1 MSTIYT
7 AMTYWPFE
15 NQRFWY
21 IVLLCCLGFSGP
33 RAAAGTDVSIL
44 VDGSGSMEGFQQ
56 TGELQKLLTLLE
68 KACQDQQLEAGT
80 LFFVSQHPDSLVWN
94 EAESHQTQ
102 GAEWGSYTN
111 LLRAFEEGL
120 GRSPITFFLTDNV
133 QATTNDEDIR
143 ELYARFAED
152 VVQVLYAVPL
162 SLPFDGRL
170 FNHLDKAYHQGPR
183 GAVLYAYLTEE
194 DQRARFGKLISQLRV
209 GGLEP
214 MLMKPLDHRIVLHRK
229 RRTPSD
235 QPSDISMD
243 EYKSVHFSFTLESQL
258 SYLNIEPTDEH
269 GKQVRLK
276 VSQPRIVPIHLEDRR
291 YWNRA
296 GGRGRVTPPR
306 LEEKLEHNTQNKY
319 RYSCRVRLGPF
330 LPNEVGFFDQLGM
343 ARISPI
349 PAQYMSKVVLEIPP
363 GSFRMTP
370 AYQEKYFTD
379 NPQEVERIYT
389 PEDLIHFLHRDREG
403 LEVVPKGGAI
413 RGRLQVRSPLYLWR
427 AWVAVI
433 LLPIAVVAAG
443 GMVYFK
449 RLVYRLADVE
459 YKYWMRPGG
468 QKELE
473 YTNQSGKNI
482 VLGYLRRDGLFKCK
496 YRLLPAEEGDEGAKL
511 RNQIDD
517 DDDDPVGKEGVAFE
531 KDERWFFNHKGNKFE
546 LERLK

>member
-1 MSTIYT
+1 MSTIYI

-15 NQRFWY
+15 NQRFWH
-21 IVLLCCLGFSGP
+21 VALLCCLGVSGP
-33 RAAAGTDVSIL
+33 RAAAGMDVSIL

-56 TGELQKLLTLLE
+56 TGELQKLLTSLE

-94 EAESHQTQ
+94 EAEAHQTQ

-133 QATTNDEDIR
+133 QATTNDEDVR
-143 ELYARFAED
+143 GLYARFAED
-152 VVQVLYAVPL
+152 EVQVLYAAPL
-162 SLPFDGRL
+162 RLPFDGRL
-170 FNHLDKAYHQGPR
+170 FNHPDKAYHQGPR

-194 DQRARFGKLISQLRV
+194 DQRARFGKLISQLKA

-229 RRTPSD
+229 RRAYSD
-235 QPSDISMD
+235 QPSTIGMD
-243 EYKSVHFSFTLESQL
+243 ESESVHFSFTLESQL

-269 GKQVRLK
+269 GNQVRLK
-276 VSQPRIVPIHLEDRR
+276 VSQPRIVPMHLEDRR
-291 YWNRA
+291 YWSRA
-296 GGRGRVTPPR
+296 GGRGRITPPR

-319 RYSCRVRLGPF
+319 RYSCRVHLGPF
-330 LPNEVGFFDQLGM
+330 LPNEVGFFDQLDM

-379 NPQEVERIYT
+379 NPEEVERIYT
-389 PEDLIHFLHRDREG
+389 PEDLIHFLHQDREG

-449 RLVYRLADVE
+449 RLVYRLADIE

-473 YTNQSGKNI
+473 YTNQSGKDI

-496 YRLLPAEEGDEGAKL
+496 YRLLPAEEGDEGAEL
-511 RNQIDD
+511 RNQI
-517 DDDDPVGKEGVAFE
+517 DDPVGKEGVAFE

>member
-1 MSTIYT
+1 MSTIYI

-15 NQRFWY
+15 NQSFWY
-21 IVLLCCLGFSGP
+21 VALLCCLGLGGP
-33 RAAAGTDVSIL
+33 RAAAGMDVSIL

-56 TGELQKLLTLLE
+56 TGELQKLLTSLE

-80 LFFVSQHPDSLVWN
+80 LFFVSQHPDSLVWI
-94 EAESHQTQ
+94 EETQ
-102 GAEWGSYTN
+102 DARWGSYTN

-120 GRSPITFFLTDNV
+120 GWAPITFFLTDNV
-133 QATTNDEDIR
+133 QATTNDEDVR
-143 ELYARFAED
+143 GLYARFAED

-170 FNHLDKAYHQGPR
+170 FNHPDKAYHQGPR
-183 GAVLYAYLTEE
+183 GVVLYAYLTEE
-194 DQRARFGKLISQLRV
+194 DQRARFGKLISQLKA

-229 RRTPSD
+229 RRAYSD
-235 QPSDISMD
+235 QPSTIGMD
-243 EYKSVHFSFTLESQL
+243 ESELVHFSFTLESQL
-258 SYLNIEPTDEH
+258 SYLNIEPMDEH
-269 GKQVRLK
+269 GNPVRLK
-276 VSQPRIVPIHLEDRR
+276 VSQPRIVPMQPEDRR
-291 YWNRA
+291 YWSRA
-296 GGRGRVTPPR
+296 SGRGRVTPPR

-349 PAQYMSKVVLEIPP
+349 PVQYMSKVVLEIPP

-370 AYQEKYFTD
+370 IYQEKYFTD

-389 PEDLIHFLHRDREG
+389 PDDLIHFLHRDREG

-433 LLPIAVVAAG
+433 LLPIAVVATG
-443 GMVYFK
+443 GMVYFR

-468 QKELE
+468 QKELG
-473 YTNQSGKNI
+473 YTNQSGKDI
-482 VLGYLRRDGLFKCK
+482 VLGYLRRDSLFKCK
-496 YRLLPAEEGDEGAKL
+496 YRLLPAEEGDERAEL
-511 RNQIDD
+511 RNRM
-517 DDDDPVGKEGVAFE
+517 DDPVGEEGVAFE
-531 KDERWFFNHKGNKFE
+531 KDEKWVFNHKGNEFE

>member
-1 MSTIYT
+1 MSTIYI

-21 IVLLCCLGFSGP
+21 VALLCCLGFSSP
-33 RAAAGTDVSIL
+33 RTAAGTDVSIL

-56 TGELQKLLTLLE
+56 TGELQKLLAALE
-68 KACQDQQLEAGT
+68 KACQDQQLEAST
-80 LFFVSQHPDSLVWN
+80 LFFASQHPDSLVWN
-94 EAESHQTQ
+94 EAASYQTQ
-102 GAEWGSYTN
+102 GAQWGSYTN

-120 GRSPITFFLTDNV
+120 GWAPITFFLTTMSKRPSMTKMFGGSMHV
-133 QATTNDEDIR
+133 LPR
-143 ELYARFAED
+143 MWYKLLYAA
-152 VVQVLYAVPL
+152 PL

-170 FNHLDKAYHQGPR
+170 FNHPDKAYHQGRR

-194 DQRARFGKLISQLRV
+194 NQRARFGKLISQLRV
-209 GGLEP
+209 SGLES

-229 RRTPSD
+229 RRTPAD
-235 QPSDISMD
+235 QPSDIGMD
-243 EYKSVHFSFTLESQL
+243 EYESVKFSFTLESQL

-269 GKQVRLK
+269 GNQVRLK
-276 VSQPRIVPIHLEDRR
+276 VSQPRIIPMQHADRR
-291 YWNRA
+291 YWSRA

-319 RYSCRVRLGPF
+319 RYSCWVRLGPF
-330 LPNEVGFFDQLGM
+330 LPNEVGFFDQLGL

-349 PAQYMSKVVLEIPP
+349 PVQYMSKVILEIPP

-370 AYQEKYFTD
+370 TYQEKYFTD

-389 PEDLIHFLHRDREG
+389 PDDLIHFLHREQEG

-413 RGRLQVRSPLYLWR
+413 RGRLQVRPPLYLWR

-433 LLPIAVVAAG
+433 LLPIAVVTAG
-443 GMVYFK
+443 GMVYF
-449 RLVYRLADVE
+449 RTLVYRLAGVE

-468 QKELE
+468 QRELG
-473 YTNQSGKNI
+473 YTNQSGKDI
-482 VLGYLRRDGLFKCK
+482 VLGYFRRDSLFKCK
-496 YRLLPAEEGDEGAKL
+496 YRLLPAEGAEL
-511 RNQIDD
+511 RNHI
-517 DDDDPVGKEGVAFE
+517 DDPVGEEGVAFA
-531 KDERWFFNHKGNKFE
+531 KDEKWVFNHKGNKFE

>member
-1 MSTIYT
+1 
-7 AMTYWPFE
+7 MTYWPFE

-21 IVLLCCLGFSGP
+21 VALLCCLGFSAP
-33 RAAAGTDVSIL
+33 STAAGTDVSIL

-56 TGELQKLLTLLE
+56 TGELQKLLTALE
-68 KACQDQQLEAGT
+68 RACQAQQLEVGT
-80 LFFVSQHPDSLVWN
+80 LFFVSQHPDSLAWI
-94 EAESHQTQ
+94 EETQ
-102 GAEWGSYTN
+102 GTQWGSYTN

-120 GRSPITFFLTDNV
+120 GWAPITFLLTDNV
-133 QATTNDEDIR
+133 QATTNEEDVR
-143 ELYARFAED
+143 GLYTRFAED

-170 FNHLDKAYHQGPR
+170 FNHPDKTYHQGPR

-194 DQRARFGKLISQLRV
+194 DQRTRFGKLISQLKAS
-209 GGLEP
+209 GLEP

-229 RRTPSD
+229 RRAYSD
-235 QPSDISMD
+235 QPSTIGMD
-243 EYKSVHFSFTLESQL
+243 ESESVHFSFTLESQL

-269 GKQVRLK
+269 GNPVRLK
-276 VSQPRIVPIHLEDRR
+276 VSQPRIDPMQSEDLR
-291 YWNRA
+291 YWGRV

-319 RYSCRVRLGPF
+319 HYSCRIRLGPF
-330 LPNEVGFFDQLGM
+330 QPNEIGFFDQLDM

-349 PAQYMSKVVLEIPP
+349 PVQYMSRVVLEIPP

-370 AYQEKYFTD
+370 TYQAKYFTD

-389 PEDLIHFLHRDREG
+389 PDDLIHFLHRDREG

-427 AWVAVI
+427 AWVAVV

-443 GMVYFK
+443 GMVYFR
-449 RLVYRLADVE
+449 RLVYRLESVRHKSE
-459 YKYWMRPGG
+459 KNRTTCRMRPFGG
-468 QKELE
+468 KKELG
-473 YTNQSGKNI
+473 YRNQSGDNI
-482 VLGYLRRDGLFKCK
+482 VLGCLRRDSLCK
-496 YRLLPAEEGDEGAKL
+496 YRLLPEEGAEL
-511 RNQIDD
+511 RNQM
-517 DDDDPVGKEGVAFE
+517 DDPVDKEGVAFE
-531 KDERWFFNHKGNKFE
+531 KDEKWVFNHKGNEFE

>member
-7 AMTYWPFE
+7 AMIYWPFE
-15 NQRFWY
+15 NQRFWP
-21 IVLLCCLGFSGP
+21 VALLCCLGVSGP
-33 RAAAGTDVSIL
+33 RSAAGTDVSIL

-133 QATTNDEDIR
+133 QATTNDEDVR
-143 ELYARFAED
+143 GLYARFAED
-152 VVQVLYAVPL
+152 GVQVLYAVPL
-162 SLPFDGRL
+162 SLLFDGRL
-170 FNHLDKAYHQGPR
+170 FNHPDKAYHQGPR

-194 DQRARFGKLISQLRV
+194 DQRARFGKLISQLKA

-269 GKQVRLK
+269 GNQVRLK

-291 YWNRA
+291 YWSRA

-379 NPQEVERIYT
+379 NPEEVERIYT
-389 PEDLIHFLHRDREG
+389 PDDLIHFLHQDREG
-403 LEVVPKGGAI
+403 LEVVPNGGAI

-433 LLPIAVVAAG
+433 LLPIAVVATG
-443 GMVYFK
+443 GMVYFR

-459 YKYWMRPGG
+459 YKYWIRPGG

-496 YRLLPAEEGDEGAKL
+496 YRVLPAEESDEGAEL
-511 RNQIDD
+511 RNQI
-517 DDDDPVGKEGVAFE
+517 DDPVGKEGVAFE

>member
-1 MSTIYT
+1 MSTIYI

-15 NQRFWY
+15 NQSFWY
-21 IVLLCCLGFSGP
+21 VALLCCLGLGGP
-33 RAAAGTDVSIL
+33 RAAAGMDVSIL

-56 TGELQKLLTLLE
+56 TGELQKLLTSL
-68 KACQDQQLEAGT
+68 KKVCQDQQLEAGT
-80 LFFVSQHPDSLVWN
+80 LFFLSHHPDSLVWL
-94 EAESHQTQ
+94 EETQ
-102 GAEWGSYTN
+102 GAQWGSYTN
-111 LLRAFEEGL
+111 LLRAFEERL
-120 GRSPITFFLTDNV
+120 GWAPITFLITDNV
-133 QATTNDEDIR
+133 QATTNDEDVR
-143 ELYARFAED
+143 GLYARFAED

-170 FNHLDKAYHQGPR
+170 FNHPDKIYHQGQR

-194 DQRARFGKLISQLRV
+194 DQRARFGKLISQLRA

-235 QPSDISMD
+235 QPSDIGMD
-243 EYKSVHFSFTLESQL
+243 EYESVNFSFTLESQL
-258 SYLNIEPTDEH
+258 SYLNIEPTDEY
-269 GKQVRLK
+269 GNPVRLK
-276 VSQPRIVPIHLEDRR
+276 VSQPRIVPMQPEDRR
-291 YWNRA
+291 YWSRA

-330 LPNEVGFFDQLGM
+330 QPNEVGFFDQLGM

-349 PAQYMSKVVLEIPP
+349 PVQYMSKVVLEIPP

-370 AYQEKYFTD
+370 IYQEKYFTD

-389 PEDLIHFLHRDREG
+389 PDDLIHFLHRDRKG

-443 GMVYFK
+443 GMVYF
-449 RLVYRLADVE
+449 RSLVYRLADVE
-459 YKYWMRPGG
+459 YKYWMRPRG

-496 YRLLPAEEGDEGAKL
+496 YHLLPAKEGDERAEL
-511 RNQIDD
+511 RNRM
-517 DDDDPVGKEGVAFE
+517 DDPVGEEGVAFARDE
-531 KDERWFFNHKGNKFE
+531 KWVFNHKGNEFE

>member
-1 MSTIYT
+1 MSTIYI

-21 IVLLCCLGFSGP
+21 VALLCCLGFSGP
-33 RAAAGTDVSIL
+33 RTAAGADVSIL

-68 KACQDQQLEAGT
+68 KACQDHQLEAST

-94 EAESHQTQ
+94 KAESYQTQ
-102 GAEWGSYTN
+102 GAQWGSYTN

-120 GRSPITFFLTDNV
+120 GWAPITFFLTDNV
-133 QATTNDEDIR
+133 QATTNDEDVR
-143 ELYARFAED
+143 GLYIRFAED
-152 VVQVLYAVPL
+152 VVQVLWAVPL
-162 SLPFDGRL
+162 NLPFDGRL
-170 FNHLDKAYHQGPR
+170 FNHPEKAYHQGRR

-194 DQRARFGKLISQLRV
+194 NQRAIFGKLISQLRA

-235 QPSDISMD
+235 QPSDIGMD
-243 EYKSVHFSFTLESQL
+243 EYESINFSFTLESQL

-269 GKQVRLK
+269 GNQVRLK
-276 VSQPRIVPIHLEDRR
+276 VSQPRVAPMQPEDRR
-291 YWNRA
+291 YWIRA
-296 GGRGRVTPPR
+296 SGRGQVTPPR

-349 PAQYMSKVVLEIPP
+349 PVRYMSRVVLEIPP

-370 AYQEKYFTD
+370 TYQEKYFTD

-413 RGRLQVRSPLYLWR
+413 EGRLQVRPPPYLWL
-427 AWVAVI
+427 AWVKLF
-433 LLPIAVVAAG
+433 LLPIALVTVG
-443 GMVYFK
+443 SIVYF
-449 RLVYRLADVE
+449 RTLVYRLESVRHKSE
-459 YKYWMRPGG
+459 ENRITCRMRPLGG
-468 QKELE
+468 KKELG
-473 YTNQSGKNI
+473 YRNQSGDSI
-482 VLGYLRRDGLFKCK
+482 VLGYLRRDSLFK
-496 YRLLPAEEGDEGAKL
+496 YRLLPEEGAEL

-517 DDDDPVGKEGVAFE
+517 PVDKEGVAFE
-531 KDERWFFNHKGNKFE
+531 KDERWFFNHNGNEFE

>member
-1 MSTIYT
+1 
-7 AMTYWPFE
+7 MTYWPFE

-21 IVLLCCLGFSGP
+21 VALLCCLGFSGP
-33 RAAAGTDVSIL
+33 RTAAGTDVSIL
-44 VDGSGSMEGFQQ
+44 IDGSGSMEGFQQ
-56 TGELQKLLTLLE
+56 TGDLQKLLTSLE
-68 KACQDQQLEAGT
+68 KACQDQQLEVGT
-80 LFFVSQHPDSLVWN
+80 LFFVSQHPDSLVWI
-94 EAESHQTQ
+94 EETQ
-102 GAEWGSYTN
+102 DAHWGSYTN

-120 GRSPITFFLTDNV
+120 GWAPITFFLTDNV
-133 QATTNDEDIR
+133 QATTNDEDVR
-143 ELYARFAED
+143 GLYARFAED

-162 SLPFDGRL
+162 SLSFDGRL
-170 FNHLDKAYHQGPR
+170 FNHPDKAYHQGLR

-194 DQRARFGKLISQLRV
+194 DQRARFGKLISQLKA

-235 QPSDISMD
+235 QPSTIGMD
-243 EYKSVHFSFTLESQL
+243 ESESVHFSFTLESQL

-269 GKQVRLK
+269 GNSVGLK
-276 VSQPRIVPIHLEDRR
+276 VSQPRIVPMQPEDRR
-291 YWNRA
+291 YWIRA
-296 GGRGRVTPPR
+296 SGRGRVTPPR

-319 RYSCRVRLGPF
+319 RYSCRIRLGPF
-330 LPNEVGFFDQLGM
+330 QPNEVGFLDQLDM
-343 ARISPI
+343 ARTSPI
-349 PAQYMSKVVLEIPP
+349 PMQYMSRVVLEIPP

-370 AYQEKYFTD
+370 TYQEKYFTD

-389 PEDLIHFLHRDREG
+389 PDDLIHFLHRDREG

-413 RGRLQVRSPLYLWR
+413 RGTLQVRSPLYLWR

-433 LLPIAVVAAG
+433 LLPIAVVATG
-443 GMVYFK
+443 GMVYFR

-473 YTNQSGKNI
+473 YTNQSGKDI

-496 YRLLPAEEGDEGAKL
+496 YRLLPAEEGDERAEL
-511 RNQIDD
+511 RNRM
-517 DDDDPVGKEGVAFE
+517 DDPVGEEGVAFE
-531 KDERWFFNHKGNKFE
+531 KDERWVFNHKGNEFE
-546 LERLK
+546 LERLN